1 MSDYEKLRDALARIA
16 GIANEAVNG
25 NGALVNG
32 NEPAQQAV
40 PSCTLKFLPTELL
53 VLAARTAVE
62 INPVN
67 APLVTPLAAMTP
79 GFAIDPLRAAL
90 VTTKYW
96 GATPRRLSVSF
107 LENTP
112 SDLRQR
118 IISHLNAWTKTGSIE
133 FVETQEAGDV
143 RISRGPGGYWSY
155 LGTDV
160 RHIPFDQPTMNL
172 QGFTMSVSEAEF
184 QRVVRHEAGH
194 TLGMPHEH
202 MRRELVA
209 RIDPE
214 RAYRYFRETQGWDKP
229 TVDQQVLRSLDE
241 GTLLGTAT
249 DQTSIMCY
257 QLPATITRDGQ
268 PILGGV
274 DINQTDFDFIG
285 RIYPKPQLVNAPLN
299 QESQP
304 AYARVS

>member
-1 MSDYEKLRDALARIA
+1 MSDYEKIRDALARIA
-16 GIANEAVNG
+16 SIANEAINSNG
-25 NGALVNG
+25 GAPANG

-53 VLAARTAVE
+53 VPAARTACE

-67 APLVTPLAAMTP
+67 APFESPLASLAP
-79 GFAIDPLRAAL
+79 GFVSDPLRAAL

-96 GATPRRLSVSF
+96 GAIPRRLSVSF
-107 LENTP
+107 MENTP

-118 IISHLNAWTKTGSIE
+118 IVSHMNTWTKTGCIE
-133 FVETQEAGDV
+133 FVETQTTGDV

-155 LGTDV
+155 LGTDI

-172 QGFTMSVSEAEF
+172 QGFTMTHSEAEF
-184 QRVVRHEAGH
+184 RRVVRHEAGH

-241 GTLLGTAT
+241 GTLLGTAP

-257 QLPATITRDGQ
+257 QLPRTITRDGE

-274 DINQTDFDFIG
+274 DINQTDFEFVG
-285 RIYPKPQLVNAPLN
+285 RIYPKPAPVNAPLS
-299 QESQP
+299 QELQP
-304 AYARVS
+304 AYA